1 MINSNDYTIKEGRK
15 INLNKINTKTT
26 PYYQSKKEYK
36 KILKKQI
43 KQMSELQQVHYAANK
58 YSVLIIFQAMD
69 AAGKDSTIRHVMSGI
84 NPQGCQVFSFKQPS
98 KEELDH
104 DFLWRTNKSLPE
116 KGRIGIFNRS
126 YYEEV
131 LVVKVH
137 PELLKYQDLPD
148 EVINNKKLW
157 EDRYLSINNLEKH
170 LHQNGTV
177 IIKFFLNVSKEEQK
191 NRFISRI
198 KEPSKNWKFSMSD
211 VQERKYWD
219 DYMKAYEECINNTSK
234 SYAPWYIIPADD
246 KKNARLIV
254 SQIII
259 DTFEKL
265 DLEYPKTSK
274 DHVKKLKDIL
284 KYLELGNN

>member
-1 MINSNDYTIKEGRK
+1 MINSKDYAIKEDKK
-15 INLNKINTKTT
+15 IDLNKISTKTT
-26 PYYQSKKEYK
+26 PYYKSKKEYK

-43 KQMSELQQVHYAANK
+43 KQMSELQQVHYASNK
-58 YSVLIIFQAMD
+58 YSLLIIFQAMD

-148 EVINNKKLW
+148 EIINSKKLW

-170 LHQNGTV
+170 LYQNGTV

-198 KEPSKNWKFSMSD
+198 KESSKNWKFSMSD

-219 DYMKAYEECINNTSK
+219 DYMKAYEMCINNTSK
-234 SYAPWYIIPADD
+234 SHAPWYIIPADD

-254 SQIII
+254 SQVII
-259 DTFEKL
+259 DTFKKL
-265 DLEYPKTSK
+265 DIAYPKTSK
-274 DHVKKLKDIL
+274 DHVKKMEDIL
-284 KYLELGNN
+284 KYLETGK

>member
-1 MINSNDYTIKEGRK
+1 MINSKKYAIKEDKK
-15 INLNKINTKTT
+15 IDLNKLSTKTT
-26 PYYQSKKEYK
+26 PYYKSKKEYK

-43 KQMSELQQVHYAANK
+43 KQMSELQQVHYASNK
-58 YSVLIIFQAMD
+58 YSLLIIFQAMD

-137 PELLKYQDLPD
+137 PELLKYQDLPN

-170 LHQNGTV
+170 LYQNGTV

-219 DYMKAYEECINNTSK
+219 DYMRAYEMCINNTSK
-234 SYAPWYIIPADD
+234 SHAPWYIIPADD

-254 SQIII
+254 SQVII
-259 DTFEKL
+259 DTLKKL
-265 DLEYPKTSK
+265 DIAYPKTSK
-274 DHVKKLKDIL
+274 DHVKKMEDIL
-284 KYLELGNN
+284 KYLETGK